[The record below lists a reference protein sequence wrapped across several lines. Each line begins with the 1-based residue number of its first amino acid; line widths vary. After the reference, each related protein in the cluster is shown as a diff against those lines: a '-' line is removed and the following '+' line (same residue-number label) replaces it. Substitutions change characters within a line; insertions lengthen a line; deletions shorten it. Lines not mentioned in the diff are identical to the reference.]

1 VSTCSAMARAKPPYH
16 HGDLRNALVEQA
28 VKLIEEAGAETF
40 SLREAARLVGSPP
53 TPRTGTSS
61 TSRPCSRPW
70 PSRVRH
76 PGAVHP
82 AGHCNRPGTPDRWR
96 TCGRADKGGGAR
108 VHGVR
113 RGPPGTASR
122 DARVEAPSGEA
133 VSSDTL
139 VRAAGKALDEMVEE
153 GVLPPNRRPGAEL
166 KAWTVVHGFAT
177 LVVEGVEVLQKR
189 GPRTQAFEAVLD
201 FAMIGLCGSVE

>member
-1 VSTCSAMARAKPPYH
+1 MARAKPPYH

-40 SLREAARLVGSPP
+40 SLREAARLVGVSANAAYRHFVDKSALLTAVAQVGFGIQERYILRAIATVPALP
-53 TPRTGTSS
+53 TAGERAVERIKAAGRGYMEFAVDHRELHRVMLG
-61 TSRPCSRPW
+61 SRP
-70 PSRVRH
+70 
-76 PGAVHP
+76 
-82 AGHCNRPGTPDRWR
+82 
-96 TCGRADKGGGAR
+96 
-108 VHGVR
+108 
-113 RGPPGTASR
+113 
-122 DARVEAPSGEA
+122 PSGEGGFPQTPSYA
-133 VSSDTL
+133 L
-139 VRAAGKALDEMVEE
+139 LGKALDEMVEE